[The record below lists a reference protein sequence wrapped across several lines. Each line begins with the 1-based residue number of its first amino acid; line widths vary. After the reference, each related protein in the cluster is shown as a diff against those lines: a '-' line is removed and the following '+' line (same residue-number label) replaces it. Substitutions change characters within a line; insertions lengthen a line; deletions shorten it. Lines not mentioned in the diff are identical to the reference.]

1 MGILGLS
8 ELVGAEES
16 YCIENSTDFSMHLC
30 TVKYAMICTAS
41 LHAFQPMST
50 YAVFFF
56 LFCEAQE
63 KTTQANF
70 AKSISSQ

>member
-16 YCIENSTDFSMHLC
+16 YCIENSTGFSMHPC

-41 LHAFQPMST
+41 LHAFQHMSA

-56 LFCEAQE
+56 PFCEAQE

>member
-1 MGILGLS
+1 
-8 ELVGAEES
+8 
-16 YCIENSTDFSMHLC
+16 
-30 TVKYAMICTAS
+30 MICTAS
-41 LHAFQPMST
+41 LHAFQHMSA

-56 LFCEAQE
+56 PFCEAQE